1 MTIEEAKERV
11 TIAAL
16 WHEFGYPG
24 EPRKSCRCPFHDDR
38 TPSFSI
44 YDNGQRWKCHTGC
57 GEGDVI
63 NFFARAKGLSNEE
76 ACREILR
83 RVIGVYRSGAKLHHD
98 QLLSSVSIQLSAQR
112 ESLPKSQVV
121 LPRSVPYSREIAQR
135 AADSRGLSITA
146 VEFAALWLKTL
157 SFARVCNQRCWVLSD
172 ASRHCAEARRID
184 GESFPALGSLT
195 ERKGHALAGSCKSWP
210 VGILPPGFE
219 EEWLEEHV
227 KKIVLVEGGPDYLA
241 ACQLIAEQDVNV
253 LPITMLGAS
262 QNIAEDARAYFA
274 ERQVTIVAHPDE
286 EGRDAAIRWARQ
298 IQAVDGRARIF
309 NLRQDDLCDV
319 VAAGATYNE
328 LQLF

>member
-16 WHEFGYPG
+16 WHEFGYSG
-24 EPRKSCRCPFHDDR
+24 EARKSCRCPFHDDK

-44 YDNGQRWKCHTGC
+44 YDDGRRWKCHTGC

-83 RVIGVYRSGAKLHHD
+83 RVGGTYGGGAKLHHD
-98 QLLSSVSIQLSAQR
+98 QLLSSVSIQFSAQN
-112 ESLPKSQVV
+112 ESFPKSQVV
-121 LPRSVPYSREIAQR
+121 LPRSVSYSREIAQR
-135 AADSRGLSITA
+135 VADSRGLSITA
-146 VEFAALWLKTL
+146 IEFAALWLKTL
-157 SFARVCNQRCWVLSD
+157 SFARVCEQRCWVLGD
-172 ASRHCAEARRID
+172 ASRRCVEARRID
-184 GESFPALGSLT
+184 RKSFSALGSLA
-195 ERKGHALAGSCKSWP
+195 ERKGHALAGSCKGWP

-219 EEWLEEHV
+219 EEWLSDHV
-227 KKIVLVEGGPDYLA
+227 EKIVLVEGGPDYLA
-241 ACQLIAEQDVNV
+241 ACQLIATQDANV
-253 LPITMLGAS
+253 LPATMLGAS
-262 QNIAEDARAYFA
+262 QNIAEDALQYFA

-286 EGRDAAIRWARQ
+286 EGRAAAIRWAQQ

-309 NLRQDDLCDV
+309 KLRQDDLCDV
-319 VAAGATYNE
+319 VVAGATHNE